1 MYIYIQEAVF
11 LPTEDRTARSLSL
24 HLPIHHVHHPQVYA
38 YVRAL
43 GENKWQPELPFEP
56 LPFASES
63 DSILCANCVC
73 VCCVSVCIRVCR
85 EGHVAPKCDQTVK
98 RRVRAGSAATD
109 AVLPCAQGRACGART
124 HTRWRLLWEQYASFS
139 PDERRPLRPGL
150 AICASAC
157 VAAAAAAATAAA
169 ADTGLCGRGHASP
182 AKMRRGAAAGLPG
195 CQIGD
200 GSCS

>member
-1 MYIYIQEAVF
+1 MYRYIQEAVF

-63 DSILCANCVC
+63 VSILCDNCVC
-73 VCCVSVCIRVCR
+73 VCWVSVCILVCR

-98 RRVRAGSAATD
+98 SRVRAGSATD
-109 AVLPCAQGRACGART
+109 AVLARTGVPAARART
-124 HTRWRLLWEQYASFS
+124 HDGGCFRISILRTCVDLCALAWRFAPSLAWLLLPLLQRLLLLTPSGKRSLKEWRTIF
-139 PDERRPLRPGL
+139 RILRE
-150 AICASAC
+150 
-157 VAAAAAAATAAA
+157 
-169 ADTGLCGRGHASP
+169 
-182 AKMRRGAAAGLPG
+182 AGT
-195 CQIGD
+195 
-200 GSCS
+200 